1 MGSKGRPFYRI
12 VVAKS
17 AAGRDGA
24 FIDIV
29 GTSNPTASTNR
40 TQINE
45 EKALKWLLSGAQPT
59 ETVAY
64 MLKAAGVLD
73 KFFEQRPGAKA
84 KYKSLDKRTAAISK
98 ASTVEKAKA
107 EAKTEEVVAEA
118 PVAVEAPAAEA
129 PVAEAPVAEAPVT
142 EAETAE
148 APAEA

>member
-17 AAGRDGA
+17 SAGRDGA
-24 FIDIV
+24 FIDII
-29 GTSNPTASTNR
+29 GTSNPTAKTDR

-45 EKALKWLLSGAQPT
+45 EKAMKWLLSGAQPT

-64 MLKAAGVLD
+64 MLKGAGVLD
-73 KFFEQRPGAKA
+73 KFFEARPGAKS

-98 ASTVEKAKA
+98 ATSVEKAK
-107 EAKTEEVVAEA
+107 
-118 PVAVEAPAAEA
+118 AEA
-129 PVAEAPVAEAPVT
+129 PVAEAPVAEAPAAVEEPVVEAPVAEAPAT
-142 EAETAE
+142 EE

>member
-17 AAGRDGA
+17 SAGRDGA
-24 FIDIV
+24 FIDII

-40 TQINE
+40 TQIDE
-45 EKALKWLLSGAQPT
+45 DKALKWLLSGAQPT

-64 MLKAAGVLD
+64 MLKSSGVLD
-73 KFFEQRPGAKA
+73 KFFEQRPAAKA

-107 EAKTEEVVAEA
+107 EAKEEAKVEEA
-118 PVAVEAPAAEA
+118 PVEAAPAAEA
-129 PVAEAPVAEAPVT
+129 T
-142 EAETAE
+142 E